1 MKPARFEYHR
11 PATLAEAVALLSR
24 LDNAKV
30 LAGGQ
35 SLVPVMNFRL
45 ATPDHLIDIN
55 GIAELS
61 GIHASPSAVSIGA
74 ITRQRDAE
82 LSAELHSV
90 APVVREA
97 LGHVGHL
104 ATRNRGTVG
113 GSLCHLDMAA
123 ELPVVMLALDAVVEA
138 TSPRGLRR
146 IPMREF
152 SRYMFTTALELDEL
166 ATAVRFT
173 PWKPGHG
180 YAFCEAARRH
190 GDFAMVSVCAL
201 LETDTQGRIGRA
213 ALVLG
218 GMGAVPQRCAA
229 GEKLLVNE
237 TATEDLFAAAA
248 AEAEKLEAVSDLHV
262 EAWYRRRL
270 ARVLTQRALLEA
282 SRRCSGALATQ
293 QTAS

>member
-1 MKPARFEYHR
+1 MKPARFTYHR
-11 PATLAEAVALLSR
+11 PASMSEAIALLAR

-35 SLVPVMNFRL
+35 SLVPLMNFRL
-45 ATPDHLIDIN
+45 AAPEHLIDIN
-55 GIAELS
+55 AIAELS
-61 GIHASPSAVSIGA
+61 GIQVSAAAVRIGA
-74 ITRQRDAE
+74 MTRQRDAE
-82 LSAELHSV
+82 SSAELYAV

-97 LGHVGHL
+97 LAHVGHL

-123 ELPVVMLALDAVVEA
+123 ELPVVMLALAAEVEA
-138 TSPRGLRR
+138 QSPRGVRR
-146 IPMREF
+146 MPMHAF
-152 SRYMFTTALELDEL
+152 ALDMMTTALAPDEL
-166 ATAVRFT
+166 ATSVRFT

-201 LETDTQGRIGRA
+201 LETDAHGRIGRA

-229 GEKLLVNE
+229 GEKLLVNQIA
-237 TATEDLFAAAA
+237 TAELFAAAA
-248 AEAEKLEAVSDLHV
+248 AEAEKLDAVSDVHV

-270 ARVLTQRALLEA
+270 ARVLTLRALTEA
-282 SRRCSGALATQ
+282 GRRCSGAPQTQ
-293 QTAS
+293 RTPA